1 MLFNHRYHGN
11 SNVASSA
18 NSTEMSFAPDPHREP
33 TFFVGQLGQH
43 LNFREAIS
51 SLHDVVVSDM
61 RFKPRDKNQYM
72 TWLKE
77 NEQQLLAD
85 WLGVQEEDIKRT
97 GQLRAELGELYA
109 KRRHTMGNYYKA
121 QQKYFDYLYKYD
133 YDAWFVLDP
142 VITVN
147 PDELFFECFSQ
158 DESSYGRLSCKY
170 EVFKNIDSFACGTTN
185 IDYSKDLYNEFQK
198 IRDYKNTQLKIEP
211 AGFEVTTANDD
222 SFIEN
227 KIDLPDSW
235 VRGFLQVSSAM
246 TMPMRTLT
254 LHPMDMYNI
263 CLTLKR
269 KKEKIGP
276 RSMRFVLKPGE
287 PVKIVFEPWN
297 IELVCKRSRYEG
309 AVEDEIRL
317 WGRRRLSILERLI
330 PVTKEFTVHL
340 LGTGLPSFFIA
351 HMNDMDFTL
360 GLSGWTAND
369 WSRLGNFDLMA
380 PRVEADDITKKRVF
394 NALKE
399 NWVESVESL
408 ASRLNLDTALVA
420 GSLQAYTQAGRVVY
434 DLVNQVYRVRE
445 LSKDPL
451 PMDLLRFSNEREDK
465 ATNFVKA
472 KLVKIIGR
480 TIQQNALHI
489 RGTVMDDGRKY
500 ETSIIIDDD
509 QRLSEADCECH
520 FYVRN
525 RLYKGPCEHMLALRI
540 KHNETGR
547 KK

>member
-11 SNVASSA
+11 SKVASSA
-18 NSTEMSFAPDPHREP
+18 ANTEMSFAPDTHREP
-33 TFFVGQLGQH
+33 TFFVGELGQH

-51 SLHDVVVSDM
+51 SLHDVVISDM
-61 RFKPRDKNQYM
+61 RFKPRDKTDYM

-85 WLGVQEEDIKRT
+85 WLDVRVDDLARITDVRS
-97 GQLRAELGELYA
+97 ELNALY
-109 KRRHTMGNYYKA
+109 KTRRHVMKPFYSA

-142 VITVN
+142 VITIN
-147 PDELFFECFSQ
+147 PDQIFFECFSQ
-158 DESSYGRLSCKY
+158 DESSYGRLSCNY
-170 EVFKNIDSFACGTTN
+170 EVFKSIDSFACGTTN
-185 IDYSKDLYNEFQK
+185 IDYSNDLYNEFQK
-198 IRDYKNTQLKIEP
+198 IRDYKNTRFKVEP
-211 AGFEVTTANDD
+211 DGFEVTTHNDD
-222 SFIEN
+222 SFVEN

-263 CLTLKR
+263 CLILKR

-276 RSMRFVLKPGE
+276 RSIRFILRPGQA
-287 PVKIVFEPWN
+287 VKIIFEPWN
-297 IELVCKRSRYEG
+297 TELICKRSCYEG
-309 AVEDEIRL
+309 EADEIRM

-330 PVTKEFTVHL
+330 PVTKKFTVNL
-340 LGTGLPSFFIA
+340 LGTGMPSFFIA

-399 NWVESVESL
+399 NWVESVASL
-408 ASRLNLDTALVA
+408 AKRLNLNKAIVA

-434 DLVNQVYRVRE
+434 DLVNKVYRVRE

-451 PMDLLRFSNEREDK
+451 PMKMLRFSNEREDR
-465 ATNFVKA
+465 ASNFVNA
-472 KLVKIIGR
+472 GLVKIKER
-480 TIQQNALHI
+480 MIQENALHI

-500 ETSIIIDDD
+500 ETSIVIDDD
-509 QRLSEADCECH
+509 QRLSEAECECH
-520 FYVRN
+520 FFVRN
-525 RLYKGPCEHMLALRI
+525 RLYEGPCEHMLALRI
-540 KHNETGR
+540 KHNETSR
-547 KK
+547 KI

>member
-1 MLFNHRYHGN
+1 MLFNHRYHGT

-18 NSTEMSFAPDPHREP
+18 NSTEMSFAPDTHREP
-33 TFFVGQLGQH
+33 TFFVGELGKH

-61 RFKPRDKNQYM
+61 RFKPRDKTQYL
-72 TWLKE
+72 TWLQE

-85 WLGVQEEDIKRT
+85 WLGVQEADINRS
-97 GQLRAELGELYA
+97 GQLQAELSKLYA
-109 KRRHTMGNYYKA
+109 KRHGAMDKYYRA

-170 EVFKNIDSFACGTTN
+170 EVFKNIDSFSCGTTN
-185 IDYSKDLYNEFQK
+185 IDYSTALYNEFQK
-198 IRDYKNTQLKIEP
+198 IRDYKNTQFKIEP
-211 AGFEVTTANDD
+211 GGFEVATANDD

-246 TMPMRTLT
+246 TMPMRTFT
-254 LHPMDMYNI
+254 LHPMDLYNI
-263 CLTLKR
+263 CLILKR

-287 PVKIVFEPWN
+287 PVKIIFEPWN
-297 IELVCKRSRYEG
+297 TVLVCKRSRYEG
-309 AVEDEIRL
+309 AIEDEIRL

-340 LGTGLPSFFIA
+340 LGTGLPSFFVA

-399 NWVESVESL
+399 NWVESVDSL
-408 ASRLNLDTALVA
+408 AARLKLDAALVA

-451 PMDLLRFSNEREDK
+451 PMELLRFSNEREDR
-465 ATNFVKA
+465 ATNFVNA
-472 KLVKIIGR
+472 KLVKINGR
-480 TIQQNALHI
+480 VIQQNALHI
-489 RGTVMDDGRKY
+489 RGSVMDNGKKY
-500 ETSIIIDDD
+500 QTSIVIDDD

-540 KHNETGR
+540 KHNEVGR
-547 KK
+547 KN